1 MIPLSLQLFTQTRRK
16 DTEER
21 KEKLMKSLKTFRNQ
35 TGKIGYILLWLLGI
49 PIPILIVIYLVRGC
63 T

>member
-1 MIPLSLQLFTQTRRK
+1 MRRL
-16 DTEER
+16 
-21 KEKLMKSLKTFRNQ
+21 KEFSHQ

-49 PIPILIVIYLVRGC
+49 PLPILIVMFLLCGC